1 MRFQSLMT
9 VALIVCFFNQTAS
22 AAEPAAAAAAAKST
36 PPTGAG
42 LELSVFPA
50 TIDLTTSRDYQSF
63 IATVRRPDD
72 VTLDVTETATWTL
85 ANEQF
90 GRIEGNQVFPVSDG
104 ETELICDYGG
114 QQIRVPVKVARS
126 SETLPLSFEKDIVP
140 ILTRSGCNTG
150 SCHGAARGKDGF
162 MISLFGYDPNGDYH
176 RVTREI
182 GMRRINL
189 AVPNESLLLTK
200 AVGQVPHSGG
210 KLFGQDSVYY
220 AMILEWLRD
229 GALADAEAPPKVA
242 TLDIFPPQAV
252 IEGKDSTQRF
262 IAVAQYDDGTTRDVT
277 NLSAFM
283 TNNETSAAI
292 DQDGLVTAGAR
303 GEAFVMARFE
313 TKTVGRQ
320 VLVLPT
326 DLQYEA
332 PEVTG
337 NYIDQLVGK
346 KLNQLRILPSGLCT
360 DEEFLR
366 RVTIDITGQLPTEEQ
381 YNQFMTDQADDKRS
395 ALIERLLGQ
404 KEFSEIW
411 AMKFAQ
417 LLMIKSSNQVSYKS
431 AFLYNQW
438 LTDKFAKN
446 VPIDKMVRE
455 LLGATGGTFS
465 NPATNYYQI
474 ERDTLKRAENVA
486 QVFMGIR
493 TQCAQCH
500 NHPLDRWTMDDYYG
514 FAAFFCQTGTKNAED
529 YREQIVYDRRSGEVK
544 HPVSGQTMMP
554 QFLGGE
560 PVDTKGQDRRVVM
573 AEWLTSPE
581 NPYFSTSI
589 ANRVWAHFMGVG
601 TVDPVDDIRVSNPPT
616 NPELFQ
622 ELGNKLAEYNFD
634 FRQLVRDICNSQAYQ
649 RSASPNESNRT
660 DTRNY
665 AYAVVR
671 RIPAEMMLDC
681 VSQVTNTNEKF
692 RGLPLGARAVQIA
705 DGQTSTYFLDTFGRA
720 PRETVCDCEASTDPS
735 LSQALHLLNGSSTNG
750 KITQGKVVS
759 ELLEG
764 STPEQ
769 ALDRLYVRC
778 LSRYPTEAE
787 RAELLAAINASP
799 SPKEG
804 LEDIFWAILNSREFV
819 FNH

>member
-1 MRFQSLMT
+1 MRFQSLIT
-9 VALIVCFFNQTAS
+9 VALIVCFFNQTGF
-22 AAEPAAAAAAAKST
+22 AAEPAAAAAAKST

-42 LELSVFPA
+42 VQLSVFPA
-50 TIDLTTSRDYQSF
+50 SIDLTTSRDYQSF

-72 VTLDVTETATWTL
+72 VTLDVTDTATWSL
-85 ANEQF
+85 ADQQF
-90 GRIEGNQVFPVSDG
+90 GRIEGNQVFPLSDG

-114 QQIRVPVKVARS
+114 QQIRVPVKVSRS
-126 SETLPLSFEKDIVP
+126 AETLPLSFEKDIVP

-220 AMILEWLRD
+220 AMILEWLRA
-229 GALADAEAPPKVA
+229 GALADAEAPPKV
-242 TLDIFPPQAV
+242 TSLDIFPPQAV

-262 IAVAQYDDGTTRDVT
+262 IAVAHYDDGTTRDVT

-313 TKTVGRQ
+313 TKTEGRQ

-332 PEVTG
+332 PEITG

-366 RVTIDITGQLPTEEQ
+366 RVTIDITGQLPTEEE
-381 YNQFMTDQADDKRS
+381 YNEFMADQADDKRS
-395 ALIERLLGQ
+395 ALIERLLGR

-446 VPIDKMVRE
+446 VPVDQMVRE
-455 LLGATGGTFS
+455 LLGSTGGTFS

-529 YREQIVYDRRSGEVK
+529 YREQIIYDRRSGEVK
-544 HPVSGQTMMP
+544 HPVSGQTMVP

-705 DGQTSTYFLDTFGRA
+705 DGKTSTYFLDTFGRA
-720 PRETVCDCEASTDPS
+720 PRDTVCDCEASTDPS

-750 KITQGKVVS
+750 KITQGKVVTD
-759 ELLEG
+759 LLEG

-787 RAELLAAINASP
+787 RAELLAAVNASP